1 LAAQVVGT
9 ERVELMAEEVRNHL
23 PELGGVVEANWGL
36 GGGGRGRATGGGA
49 AGGGGG

>member
-23 PELGGVVEANWGL
+23 PELGGVVGAIWVVGE
-36 GGGGRGRATGGGA
+36 GGGGRGRGGGE

>member
-23 PELGGVVEANWGL
+23 PELGGVVGANWVMGRGGRERATEEAAAW
-36 GGGGRGRATGGGA
+36 GGGG
-49 AGGGGG
+49 

>member
-23 PELGGVVEANWGL
+23 PELGGVVGAGWGMEGGV
-36 GGGGRGRATGGGA
+36 GGGGRGGGA
-49 AGGGGG
+49 AGGVVG

>member
-23 PELGGVVEANWGL
+23 PELGGVVEASLGMGQGVRKKGREGAEAGV
-36 GGGGRGRATGGGA
+36 GGG
-49 AGGGGG
+49 

>member
-23 PELGGVVEANWGL
+23 PELGGVVEANLVIGQGVTEQATEEAAAWVV
-36 GGGGRGRATGGGA
+36 GG
-49 AGGGGG
+49 